1 MDEEQSLQ
9 SPIAGSLRGIRRSI
23 SSSIFNPRPRAVQPQ
38 PDPITTN
45 LLEQNSLQLTTL
57 SNRFEAVAGQISSL
71 NQSLAGIKDNL
82 ALSDSIERQREAAK
96 QRREA
101 ILAEQGLREGKESA
115 LEEKIRSSLTTPVAK
130 VAGKVQKSLFSL
142 ERFFLILAGGWLTSK
157 GLQLLKSLAEG
168 NLLELEKL
176 KAEFVKGLILIGGT
190 ITAFTIGIGNTFRV
204 LTSLAGTV
212 GRFAFGGLFRNS
224 LKNLTRLF
232 SGVLARLAPLL
243 PIIKFAT
250 GPIGKLLGFGA
261 ATGVARKGLGDAT
274 DAVLGK
280 KGGQV
285 TGALMGASAATG
297 GMFLPPPKTK
307 VPITGDVTQPGL
319 FGRLKNLFSKGGTAT
334 VTGGSSKVTI
344 GAGDKIARS
353 GIFGKL
359 GKFLKG
365 GPGGIIGV
373 ILGMLFGQS
382 LDEAI
387 VSLASFK
394 AATGLAA
401 AKFSPVAFLPFPGAR
416 VIYGILVLLA
426 GILGSSF
433 VDGIYKSI
441 KGFIFGKKEDK
452 NDLLPELN
460 VDQILSEDE
469 AIREGIIEPVKS
481 NTSVNAD
488 LISQDLEGTPE
499 IINIPSNT
507 NQGNQGR
514 EVAVQNNGGS
524 SNDIPTISFN
534 NIGDYDL
541 LSQSSYG
548 VGA

>member
-9 SPIAGSLRGIRRSI
+9 SPIAGSLRGIRRSV

-38 PDPITTN
+38 PDTITTN

-157 GLQLLKSLAEG
+157 GLQLLQSLAEG
-168 NLLELEKL
+168 NLLKLEKL
-176 KAEFVKGLILIGGT
+176 KAEFTKGLVLIGAT
-190 ITAFTIGIGNTFRV
+190 ITAFTIGIGTTFRV
-204 LTSLAGTV
+204 LTSLASTV

-224 LKNLTRLF
+224 LRGLTRLF
-232 SGVLARLAPLL
+232 STALAKLAPLISIL
-243 PIIKFAT
+243 AFAT
-250 GPIGKLLGFGA
+250 GTVGKTLGVAGA
-261 ATGVARKGLGDAT
+261 VGVARKGLGDAK
-274 DAVLGK
+274 DFILGT
-280 KGGQV
+280 KGA
-285 TGALMGASAATG
+285 GAAAMAGGASAATEG
-297 GMFLPPPKTK
+297 RFLPLPKRK
-307 VPITGDVTQPGL
+307 VQITGDVTKPDL
-319 FGRLKNLFSKGGTAT
+319 FQRLKNLFSKGKGTIVGET
-334 VTGGSSKVTI
+334 SKKVTT
-344 GAGDKIARS
+344 GAGKGMFSKIFK
-353 GIFGKL
+353 FGA
-359 GKFLKG
+359 KG
-365 GPGGIIGV
+365 NIISVIIG
-373 ILGMLFGQS
+373 MLLGQS
-382 LDEAI
+382 FDEAI
-387 VSLASFK
+387 VSLAGFK
-394 AATGLAA
+394 VATAAAA
-401 AKFSPVAFLPFPGAR
+401 AKLSPLLLAPFPGAR
-416 VIYGILVLLA
+416 PLYGILVLLA
-426 GILGSSF
+426 GILGSGF

-452 NDLLPELN
+452 NDLLPELDVTN
-460 VDQILSEDE
+460 ILTEDE
-469 AIREGIIEPVKS
+469 AIRKGIIEPIKS
-481 NTSVNAD
+481 TTGSTAE

-499 IINIPSNT
+499 IINIPSNV
-507 NQGNQGR
+507 NQGR

-524 SNDIPTISFN
+524 SNNIPTISFN

>member
-9 SPIAGSLRGIRRSI
+9 SPIAGSLRGIRRSV

-82 ALSDSIERQREAAK
+82 AVSESLERQREAAK

-101 ILAEQGLREGKESA
+101 LLAEQGLREGKESA

-130 VAGKVQKSLFSL
+130 VAGRVQKSLFSL
-142 ERFFLILAGGWLTSK
+142 EKFFLILAGGWLTSK
-157 GLQLLKSLAEG
+157 GIQLLQALAEG
-168 NLLELEKL
+168 NLLDLEKL
-176 KAEFVKGLILIGGT
+176 KAEFTKGLIVIGGT
-190 ITAFTIGIGNTFRV
+190 ITAFTIGIGNTFRL
-204 LTSLAGTV
+204 LTSFAGTI
-212 GRFAFGGLFRNS
+212 GRVAFGGLFRNS
-224 LKNLTRLF
+224 LRGLTRLF
-232 SGVLARLAPLL
+232 GTALAKLSPLI
-243 PIIKFAT
+243 P
-250 GPIGKLLGFGA
+250 LLGFLSGPS
-261 ATGVARKGLGDAT
+261 GVIARIL
-274 DAVLGK
+274 AVLGGGRLAQ
-280 KGGQV
+280 KGLDDTARAI
-285 TGALMGASAATG
+285 TGEKPIPV
-297 GMFLPPPKTK
+297 PPPGAVTPKSLPGPK
-307 VPITGDVTQPGL
+307 PNVQITGDVTKPGL
-319 FGRLKNLFSKGGTAT
+319 FQRLKNLFSKGKGTIVGET
-334 VTGGSSKVTI
+334 SKKVTT
-344 GAGDKIARS
+344 GAGR
-353 GIFGKL
+353 GIFSKIF
-359 GKFLKG
+359 KFGAKG
-365 GPGGIIGV
+365 NIISVIIG
-373 ILGMLFGQS
+373 MLLGQS
-382 LDEAI
+382 FDEAI
-387 VSLASFK
+387 VSLAGFK
-394 AATGLAA
+394 VASAAAA
-401 AKFSPVAFLPFPGAR
+401 AKLSPLLLAPFPGAR
-416 VIYGILVLLA
+416 PLYGILVLLA
-426 GILGSSF
+426 GILGSGF

-460 VDQILSEDE
+460 VNQILTEDE
-469 AIREGIIEPVKS
+469 AITEKLIEPIKS
-481 NTSVNAD
+481 DTGGTAD

-499 IINIPSNT
+499 IINIPANT

-514 EVAVQNNGGS
+514 EVAVNNNGGS

>member
-9 SPIAGSLRGIRRSI
+9 SPIAGSLRGIRRSV
-23 SSSIFNPRPRAVQPQ
+23 SSSIFNPRPRPVQPQ

-45 LLEQNSLQLTTL
+45 LLEQNSLTLTTL

-82 ALSDSIERQREAAK
+82 ALSESIERQREAAR

-157 GLQLLKSLAEG
+157 GIQLLHTLAEG
-168 NLLELEKL
+168 NLLKLEKL
-176 KAEFVKGLILIGGT
+176 KEEFTKGLIIIGGT
-190 ITAFTIGIGNTFRV
+190 ITAFTLGIGNTFRL
-204 LTSLAGTV
+204 LTGFAGTI

-224 LKNLTRLF
+224 LRGLTKVF
-232 SGVLARLAPLL
+232 GTALAKLTPLL
-243 PIIKFAT
+243 PILGLLS
-250 GPIGKLLGFGA
+250 GPSGIIARLLGFLGIGGLTA
-261 ATGVARKGLGDAT
+261 KGLT
-274 DAVLGK
+274 DTARAI
-280 KGGQV
+280 
-285 TGALMGASAATG
+285 TGEKVNAGGASAATG
-297 GMFLPPPKTK
+297 GKFLPPPKTQ
-307 VPITGDVTQPGL
+307 VQITGDVTKPGL
-319 FGRLKNLFSKGGTAT
+319 FGRLKNLFSKGKGTIVGET
-334 VTGGSSKVTI
+334 SKKVTV
-344 GAGDKIARS
+344 GAGAALSRS
-353 GIFGKL
+353 GIFGKI
-359 GKFLKG
+359 GKFFKG
-365 GPGGIIGV
+365 GKGGIIGV
-373 ILGMLFGQS
+373 IIGMLLGQS
-382 LDEAI
+382 FDEAI

-401 AKFSPVAFLPFPGAR
+401 AKLSPIAFLPFPGAR

-426 GILGSSF
+426 GILGSGF

-441 KGFIFGKKEDK
+441 KGFIFCKKEE
-452 NDLLPELN
+452 NNLLPELN
-460 VDQILSEDE
+460 TSNILTEDD
-469 AIREGIIEPVKS
+469 AVREGLIEPIKS
-481 NTSVNAD
+481 DTGTTAE

-499 IINIPSNT
+499 IINIPSVT
-507 NQGNQGR
+507 DQGR

-524 SNDIPTISFN
+524 SNDIPSISFN

>member
-9 SPIAGSLRGIRRSI
+9 SPIAGSLRGIRRSV

-157 GLQLLKSLAEG
+157 GLQLLQALAEG
-168 NLLELEKL
+168 NLLKLEKL
-176 KAEFVKGLILIGGT
+176 KAEFTKGLVLIGAT
-190 ITAFTIGIGNTFRV
+190 ITAFTIGIGTTFRV
-204 LTSLAGTV
+204 LTSLASTV

-224 LKNLTRLF
+224 LRGLTTLF
-232 SGVLARLAPLL
+232 STALAKLAPLI
-243 PIIKFAT
+243 PILRFAT

-261 ATGVARKGLGDAT
+261 ATGLARKGLGDVSKAIT
-274 DAVLGK
+274 GEKPVPVPPP
-280 KGGQV
+280 V
-285 TGALMGASAATG
+285 TGGT
-297 GMFLPPPKTK
+297 FLPEPKPK
-307 VPITGDVTQPGL
+307 VQITGDVTKPGL
-319 FGRLKNLFSKGGTAT
+319 FQRLKNLFSKGKGTIVGET
-334 VTGGSSKVTI
+334 SKKVTT
-344 GAGDKIARS
+344 GAGRGMFSKIFK
-353 GIFGKL
+353 FGA
-359 GKFLKG
+359 KG
-365 GPGGIIGV
+365 NIISVIIG
-373 ILGMLFGQS
+373 MLLGQS
-382 LDEAI
+382 FDEAI
-387 VSLASFK
+387 VSLAGFK
-394 AATGLAA
+394 VATAAAA
-401 AKFSPVAFLPFPGAR
+401 AKLSPLLLAPFPGAR
-416 VIYGILVLLA
+416 PLYGILVLLA
-426 GILGSSF
+426 GILGSGF

-452 NDLLPELN
+452 NDLLPELDVTN
-460 VDQILSEDE
+460 ILTEDE
-469 AIREGIIEPVKS
+469 AIRKGIVEPIKS
-481 NTSVNAD
+481 TTGSTAE

-499 IINIPSNT
+499 IINIPSNV
-507 NQGNQGR
+507 NQGR

-524 SNDIPTISFN
+524 SNNIPTISFN

>member
-9 SPIAGSLRGIRRSI
+9 SPIAGSLRGIRRSV

-82 ALSDSIERQREAAK
+82 AVSESLERQREAAK

-101 ILAEQGLREGKESA
+101 LLAEQGLREGKESA

-130 VAGKVQKSLFSL
+130 VAGRVQKSLFSL
-142 ERFFLILAGGWLTSK
+142 EKFFLILAGGWLTSK
-157 GLQLLKSLAEG
+157 GIQLLQALAEG
-168 NLLELEKL
+168 NLLDLEKL
-176 KAEFVKGLILIGGT
+176 KSEFTKGLIVIGGT
-190 ITAFTIGIGNTFRV
+190 ITAFTIGIGNTFRL
-204 LTSLAGTV
+204 LTSFAGTI
-212 GRFAFGGLFRNS
+212 GRVAFGGLFRNS
-224 LKNLTRLF
+224 LRGLTKLF
-232 SGVLARLAPLL
+232 GTALAKLSPLI
-243 PIIKFAT
+243 P
-250 GPIGKLLGFGA
+250 LLGFLSGP
-261 ATGVARKGLGDAT
+261 TGVIARIL
-274 DAVLGK
+274 AVLGGGRLAQ
-280 KGGQV
+280 KGLDDTARAI
-285 TGALMGASAATG
+285 TGEKPIPV
-297 GMFLPPPKTK
+297 PPPGAVTPKSLPGPK
-307 VPITGDVTQPGL
+307 PNVQITGDVTKPGL
-319 FGRLKNLFSKGGTAT
+319 FQRLKNLFSKGKGTIVGET
-334 VTGGSSKVTI
+334 SKKVTT
-344 GAGDKIARS
+344 GAGRGMFSKIFK
-353 GIFGKL
+353 FGA
-359 GKFLKG
+359 G
-365 GPGGIIGV
+365 GNIISVIIG
-373 ILGMLFGQS
+373 MLLGQS
-382 LDEAI
+382 FDEAI
-387 VSLASFK
+387 VSLAGFK
-394 AATGLAA
+394 AASAAAA
-401 AKFSPVAFLPFPGAR
+401 AKLSPLLLAPFPGAR
-416 VIYGILVLLA
+416 PLYGILVLLS
-426 GILGSSF
+426 GILGGGF

-460 VDQILSEDE
+460 VNQILTEDE
-469 AIREGIIEPVKS
+469 AITEKLIEPIKS
-481 NTSVNAD
+481 DTGGTAD

-499 IINIPSNT
+499 IINIPANT

-514 EVAVQNNGGS
+514 EVAVNNNGGS